1 MNSTFLLLLVGGALY
16 AVGALVTLAAL
27 RRAPDGY
34 EDETGFHAEP
44 KEV

>member
-1 MNSTFLLLLVGGALY
+1 MNSTLLLLLAGAGLY
-16 AVGALVTLAAL
+16 AVGAMVTLAAL

-34 EDETGFHAEP
+34 EDEAGFHAEA